1 MRLADKEESRIV
13 SLSLRT
19 TTLGFFLTLDFYEG
33 EKGREEGQGV
43 KMEEG
48 ERRERRGEK
57 GRRRKEKER
66 RERRGE
72 KRRRREE
79 GRRREREKR
88 KKKTKRTEI
97 CKKYSNPC
105 TLTLLCWEYF
115 GEDDVKLCNFMSSL
129 PSSFLEA
136 ELVLLVTMAMGEKET
151 GVGAVGRGTPS
162 V

>member
-1 MRLADKEESRIV
+1 M
-13 SLSLRT
+13 
-19 TTLGFFLTLDFYEG
+19 
-33 EKGREEGQGV
+33 
-43 KMEEG
+43 
-48 ERRERRGEK
+48 RERRHK
-57 GRRRKEKER
+57 KES
-66 RERRGE
+66 
-72 KRRRREE
+72 
-79 GRRREREKR
+79 
-88 KKKTKRTEI
+88 

-151 GVGAVGRGTPS
+151 GVGAVGHGTPS